1 MSQCAPF
8 GADGPAGV
16 ADALAKVDCL
26 ASDATAVS
34 FGRLFGAHGSFQT
47 ALTIILTLYVAL
59 LAFNLLTGRSALRV
73 SVLTPRMMT
82 LGLVLTFATSWIA
95 YQSVVWNL
103 ATGAPDEI
111 ASVLVGTNGSATT
124 IFAQRLD
131 GVFNA
136 ITDAASSINPQ
147 ATPMVPGMGA
157 VPVTAPVVV
166 PTLASPANILSIA
179 GLILLLGTVGVLVV
193 CRLALAALLILGPV
207 FIVLALFD
215 GTRGLFQ
222 GWLKSVAMFALVP
235 LLTVIMGSGALVAIT
250 PMVAGLGEGGAPI
263 ELKSAVSIL
272 FASIIYVA
280 LMLVVFKVAA
290 SLTKGWRMGREQT
303 AAQSQAASSFAAHQ
317 ERPLSTTTSA
327 AVAAA
332 GIGSDRVRSAVTS
345 LETSSST
352 HRVLTSSPAYAALAA
367 PAARLAIAGPNDAR
381 SQLRYLHHRVGGVA
395 NSTSREML
403 R

>member
-1 MSQCAPF
+1 MNQCQPF

-16 ADALAKVDCL
+16 ADALQKVDCL
-26 ASDATAVS
+26 ATDATSVS
-34 FGRLFGAHGSFQT
+34 FGRLFGEHGSFQT
-47 ALTIILTLYVAL
+47 ALTIVLTLYVAL

-111 ASVLVGTNGSATT
+111 ASVLVGTKGSATT
-124 IFAQRLD
+124 IFAEQLD

-136 ITDAASSINPQ
+136 ITQAASSIDPQ
-147 ATPMVPGMGA
+147 ATPAVPGMPVAAPA
-157 VPVTAPVVV
+157 VPTM
-166 PTLASPANILSIA
+166 ASPANVLSIA

-193 CRLALAALLILGPV
+193 CRLALAALLIIGPV

-235 LLTVIMGSGALVAIT
+235 LLTVIMGSGALVAIA

-272 FASIIYVA
+272 VASIIYVA

-290 SLTKGWRMGREQT
+290 SLTKGWRMGREQ
-303 AAQSQAASSFAAHQ
+303 AAQSPVGSAFAAHQ
-317 ERPLSTTTSA
+317 ERPLVSAPVA
-327 AVAAA
+327 AVFGG

-352 HRVLTSSPAYAALAA
+352 HRMLTSSPAYGAIAA
-367 PAARLAIAGPNDAR
+367 PTARLAIAGPNDAR
-381 SQLRYLHHRVGGVA
+381 SQLRYLHHRVGVA
-395 NSTSREML
+395 NTTSREML

>member
-1 MSQCAPF
+1 MNQCAPF
-8 GADGPAGV
+8 GPEGPSGV

-26 ASDATAVS
+26 ATDATAVS

-73 SVLTPRMMT
+73 SVLTPKMMT

-111 ASVLVGTNGSATT
+111 ASVLVGTNGSATS
-124 IFAQRLD
+124 IFAQQLD

-136 ITDAASSINPQ
+136 ITDAATA
-147 ATPMVPGMGA
+147 ATPTPATGVVPAA
-157 VPVTAPVVV
+157 VAV

-193 CRLALAALLILGPV
+193 CRLALAALLIIGPV
-207 FIVLALFD
+207 FIVLALFE

-235 LLTVIMGSGALVAIT
+235 LLTVVMGSGALVAIS
-250 PMVAGLGEGGAPI
+250 PMVAGLREGGTPI
-263 ELKSAVSIL
+263 ELKNAVSIL
-272 FASIIYVA
+272 VASIIYVT
-280 LMLVVFKVAA
+280 LMLVVAKVAA
-290 SLTKGWRMGREQT
+290 SLTRGWRMGRAEARADARGG
-303 AAQSQAASSFAAHQ
+303 AAFTAHQ
-317 ERPLSTTTSA
+317 ERSLNPA
-327 AVAAA
+327 PAVATA
-332 GIGSDRVRSAVTS
+332 GIGSDRVRSTVAS
-345 LETSSST
+345 LETMSST
-352 HRVLTSSPAYAALAA
+352 HRVLATTPAFAAVAA
-367 PAARLAIAGPNDAR
+367 PAQRLALAGPNDAR
-381 SQLRYLHHRVGGVA
+381 SQLRYLHHRVAGV
-395 NSTSREML
+395 SSTTSREML